1 MLIIDSR
8 NFMLNRVVSGCYYL
22 NYAIGSLGI
31 HLAGF
36 ELKPLFDSLVDR
48 VVDYYLLGNLVK
60 RDLESLRG

>member
-36 ELKPLFDSLVDR
+36 ELKPLFDNLVDR
-48 VVDYYLLGNLVK
+48 IIDYYTLGNKVH
-60 RDLESLRG
+60 RESNNST